1 MSLKQKLRSEIQLI
15 KEEKKR
21 SLIEEKIIESRL
33 QTLSRTY
40 NKNSKIQTK
49 RLFNGIFEEIKFVNR
64 TNIGN
69 QYLNENLIDV
79 LGQLF
84 QEDGDQFM
92 DTLKVKLT
100 DFLVDKLSGT
110 DFDREMIEKV
120 IGDTEID
127 DVSKLFT
134 DTRFL
139 AKKLSDI
146 YSTTLNDTF
155 TLDLSSLSGPT
166 VSSQITSDDFRKKL
180 EDEFVDKLRPI
191 MGDVN
196 SKMELKLRDIRDG
209 IIS

>member
-1 MSLKQKLRSEIQLI
+1 MNLKQKLRSEIQLI

-120 IGDTEID
+120 IGDTEMD

>member
-120 IGDTEID
+120 IGDTEMD